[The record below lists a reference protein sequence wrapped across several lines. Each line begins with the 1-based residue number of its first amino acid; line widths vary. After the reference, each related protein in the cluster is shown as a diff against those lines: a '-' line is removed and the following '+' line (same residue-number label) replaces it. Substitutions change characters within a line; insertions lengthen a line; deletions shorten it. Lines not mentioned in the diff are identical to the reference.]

1 MGASQSKA
9 NSGEIV
15 FRSEIPVQFSPDVV
29 EQLSERQASTIPT
42 SERQSTLDEH
52 IRTRIQDEV
61 KQLRKAEE
69 EVQEEIRVALE
80 KENLD
85 REKAMAGQAS
95 EEGRAG
101 AGSVKSSAALLG
113 DLEEIRS
120 RIDRFQIRKSL
131 ASYPGLKANQD
142 ALVSCYKSHATSSLD
157 CWMEVVNFKNS
168 VAQLEKDYF
177 KTLQ

>member
-1 MGASQSKA
+1 M
-9 NSGEIV
+9 
-15 FRSEIPVQFSPDVV
+15 
-29 EQLSERQASTIPT
+29 
-42 SERQSTLDEH
+42 
-52 IRTRIQDEV
+52 
-61 KQLRKAEE
+61 
-69 EVQEEIRVALE
+69 E

-120 RIDRFQIRKSL
+120 KIDRFQIRKSL
-131 ASYPGLKANQD
+131 ASYPGLKASQD
-142 ALVSCYKSHATSSLD
+142 ALVSCYKYVVISMWAIMVINITFSKRSHATSSLD

-168 VAQLEKDYF
+168 VAQLEKVSVF
-177 KTLQ
+177 GQH

>member
-1 MGASQSKA
+1 
-9 NSGEIV
+9 
-15 FRSEIPVQFSPDVV
+15 FSPEVV

-42 SERQSTLDEH
+42 PERQSTLDEH

-69 EVQEEIRVALE
+69 EVQEEIRALE

-85 REKAMAGQAS
+85 REKAMAGQSS

-120 RIDRFQIRKSL
+120 KIDRFQIRKNL
-131 ASYPGLKANQD
+131 ASYLGLKASQD
-142 ALVSCYKSHATSSLD
+142 VLVSRYKY
-157 CWMEVVNFKNS
+157 VVIFMWAIIVKNS
-168 VAQLEKDYF
+168 IAQLEKVHVIG
-177 KTLQ
+177 QN